1 MALGTPGTASK
12 VLEIPGTTSGT
23 PGVALGTPGTTLKRP
38 GTGQQHWEPPEGH
51 REPPQR
57 PWEHQERP
65 QGHRERPRG
74 HREHRH
80 SPVPV
85 VLLEHREGFKGILE
99 LEETKERP
107 RASGAVAGFS
117 PIPGFFLPFFLFS
130 TLTLLAASTLA
141 QTAAMA
147 ARSSSRRCFFSLAL
161 LDFLW
166 GGKNAPKSREF
177 APNLSDSNRCQSPA
191 PPTIPKVSPPKFT
204 LIKRHR
210 CEVIGEQRGVVP
222 NSLG

>member
-12 VLEIPGTTSGT
+12 VLETPGTTSGT

-65 QGHRERPRG
+65 RGHRERPRG

-85 VLLEHREGFKGILE
+85 VLLEHREGFEGILE

-117 PIPGFFLPFFLFS
+117 PILGFFLPFFFIFHTHFVGGLD
-130 TLTLLAASTLA
+130 LGADGGHG
-141 QTAAMA
+141 
-147 ARSSSRRCFFSLAL
+147 RAL
-161 LDFLW
+161 LQPPLLLLLGFARLPL

-177 APNLSDSNRCQSPA
+177 APNPSDSNQCPGPA
-191 PPTIPKVSPPKFT
+191 PPTIPKVSSPKFT
-204 LIKRHR
+204 LIKRHQ
-210 CEVIGEQRGVVP
+210 CEVIGEERGVVP
-222 NSLG
+222 KSLG

>member
-12 VLEIPGTTSGT
+12 VLETPETTSGT
-23 PGVALGTPGTTLKRP
+23 PGVALGTLGTTLKRP

-85 VLLEHREGFKGILE
+85 VLLEHREGFEGILE

-166 GGKNAPKSREF
+166 GGKTHQNPKNSHQIPVTPTGVKALPRQQSQKFRPQNLHSSNATNVK
-177 APNLSDSNRCQSPA
+177 L
-191 PPTIPKVSPPKFT
+191 
-204 LIKRHR
+204 
-210 CEVIGEQRGVVP
+210 
-222 NSLG
+222 